1 MRPRRGSQRPS
12 ATARGRVCA
21 LLALVAAAL
30 PLAGCAVTRPD
41 AVAPAADAGRPE
53 AIVSGATGLP
63 VGWEEMVGDLAAA
76 RVVYVGERHPS
87 TAHHR
92 AQLRVIEALH
102 ARDRE
107 LAVGM
112 EMFDRSY
119 QPVLDRWSAGE
130 LDEARFL
137 RRTHWYA
144 NWKFDYALYRP
155 ILDYVKAN
163 RLRLVALNL
172 PFNIPPKIRVGG
184 IDYLSDYEKGFLPA
198 RVDTSNA
205 AHRAYVQQV
214 FRQHDFRSDFE
225 DFYLAQCVWEDV
237 MAESVARALGSGRMV
252 VLAGNGHLQFKYGI
266 PDRAFERTGAPFRT
280 VFLASRGEAPAA
292 GIADYIWTVD

>member
-1 MRPRRGSQRPS
+1 
-12 ATARGRVCA
+12 V

-30 PLAGCAVTRPD
+30 PPAGCSVSRPGAVRPG
-41 AVAPAADAGRPE
+41 APAGTPE
-53 AIVSGATGLP
+53 AILSGATGAQ
-63 VGWEEMVGDLAAA
+63 VGWDEMLEDLARA

-87 TAHHR
+87 AAHHR

-102 ARDRE
+102 ARDRD

-130 LDEARFL
+130 LDEAEFL

-144 NWKFDYALYRP
+144 NWRFDYALYRP

-172 PFNIPPKIRVGG
+172 PSDIPRKIRVGG
-184 IDYLSDYEKGFLPA
+184 IGHLSDYEKSFLPG
-198 RVDTSNA
+198 RVDTANA
-205 AHRAYVQQV
+205 AHRAFLQEV
-214 FRQHDFRSDFE
+214 FREHDLRSDFE

-237 MAESVARALGSGRMV
+237 MAESIARALGTGRMV
-252 VLAGNGHLQFKYGI
+252 VLAGNGHIQFKYGI

-280 VFLASRGEAPAA
+280 VFLASPGEETAP
-292 GIADYIWTVD
+292 GIADYVWTVD